1 MRALTGEPGR
11 AHSAG
16 VEDVPEPRRDDGAVL
31 VRTLSVGI
39 CGTDAEIV
47 AGHYGW
53 APPGRRRLI
62 IGHESIGQ
70 VEEAPAG
77 SGFAGGDLAVGIVR
91 RPGPVP
97 CRYCAEGA
105 WDRCSTGRT
114 GERRVGEEGVRAG

>member
-62 IGHESIGQ
+62 LGHESIGQ

-77 SGFAGGDLAVGIVR
+77 SGRSEEHTSELQSLMRISYAVFCLKKKTTSR
-91 RPGPVP
+91 APLTT
-97 CRYCAEGA
+97 RY
-105 WDRCSTGRT
+105 S
-114 GERRVGEEGVRAG
+114 

>member
-1 MRALTGEPGR
+1 MGALTGEPGR
-11 AHSAG
+11 ARSAR
-16 VEDVPEPRRDDGAVL
+16 VEDVAEPRREDGAGL

-62 IGHESIGQ
+62 LGHESIGQ

-77 SGFAGGDLAVGIVR
+77 SGFAVGDLAVG
-91 RPGPVP
+91 
-97 CRYCAEGA
+97 
-105 WDRCSTGRT
+105 DRKSTT
-114 GERRVGEEGVRAG
+114 SELQSLMRVSYAVFCLKKKKQI